1 MRASTLYQLMCG
13 CVFLHPAERC
23 HFACTGSW
31 WKTSGEM
38 GCVTP
43 MLFVLCVCGTL
54 LSSYAV
60 YIEQSKQA
68 DNSYKAHCDLD
79 ETIACTHVLTSE

>member
-1 MRASTLYQLMCG
+1 
-13 CVFLHPAERC
+13 
-23 HFACTGSW
+23 
-31 WKTSGEM
+31 
-38 GCVTP
+38 

-60 YIEQSKQA
+60 YIERSKEA
-68 DNSYKAHCDLD
+68 DSSYKAHCDLD

>member
-1 MRASTLYQLMCG
+1 
-13 CVFLHPAERC
+13 
-23 HFACTGSW
+23 
-31 WKTSGEM
+31 
-38 GCVTP
+38 

-60 YIEQSKQA
+60 YIERSKEA

-79 ETIACTHVLTSE
+79 ETIACSHVLTSE

>member
-1 MRASTLYQLMCG
+1 
-13 CVFLHPAERC
+13 
-23 HFACTGSW
+23 
-31 WKTSGEM
+31 
-38 GCVTP
+38 

>member
-1 MRASTLYQLMCG
+1 MHTSTITEAG
-13 CVFLHPAERC
+13 FNFERVVNRVK
-23 HFACTGSW
+23 S
-31 WKTSGEM
+31 SGEM

-60 YIEQSKQA
+60 YIERSKEA

-79 ETIACTHVLTSE
+79 ETIACSHVLTSE

>member
-1 MRASTLYQLMCG
+1 MHTSTLYRLVRGMISILEG
-13 CVFLHPAERC
+13 GAN
-23 HFACTGSW
+23 TGSS
-31 WKTSGEM
+31 WKQNSGEM

-60 YIEQSKQA
+60 YIERSKEA
-68 DNSYKAHCDLD
+68 DSSYKAHCDLD
-79 ETIACTHVLTSE
+79 ETIACTRVLTSE